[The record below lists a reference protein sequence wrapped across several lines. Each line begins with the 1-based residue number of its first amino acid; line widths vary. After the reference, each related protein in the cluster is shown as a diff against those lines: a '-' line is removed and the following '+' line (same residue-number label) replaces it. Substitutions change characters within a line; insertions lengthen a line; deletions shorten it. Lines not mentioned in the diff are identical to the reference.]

1 MQRPAAPLR
10 KSARQVCQYLVRRY
24 FWRSQVARSAWID
37 STSSIDRTHPA
48 GIEIGDRVW
57 IGPYAMVLAHDMSRG
72 VYLETRIGA
81 RSTIGARAIVMP
93 GVTIGEDCVIEPGS
107 VVSQDVADGERVA
120 GNPARPQKATSEP
133 APPA

>member
-1 MQRPAAPLR
+1 
-10 KSARQVCQYLVRRY
+10 
-24 FWRSQVARSAWID
+24 
-37 STSSIDRTHPA
+37 
-48 GIEIGDRVW
+48 
-57 IGPYAMVLAHDMSRG
+57 MVLAHDMSRG